1 MLVYRWTN
9 ALTRRAARV
18 PEGFHRPSETCQ
30 SDMVAGSRRIGRV
43 SSVQVRSGRR
53 YSDAT
58 GES

>member
-30 SDMVAGSRRIGRV
+30 SDMVAESRRIDRV

-53 YSDAT
+53 
-58 GES
+58 